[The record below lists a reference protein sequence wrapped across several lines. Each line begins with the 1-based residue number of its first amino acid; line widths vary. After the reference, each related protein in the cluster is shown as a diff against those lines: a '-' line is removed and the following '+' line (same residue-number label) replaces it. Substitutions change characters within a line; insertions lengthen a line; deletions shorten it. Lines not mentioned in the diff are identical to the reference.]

1 MYHEHMNTKEARIN
15 FGLAQ
20 QATGMKSEL
29 TGVLGKRTKYQ
40 TFKTAKLHVKAKSR
54 EDEKQNEELQ
64 KEEKQ
69 MPSEVKLD
77 EDNILLERKALD
89 IEEEETKLRILDQAI
104 LLAQW

>member
-1 MYHEHMNTKEARIN
+1 MYHEHLNTKDAKIN
-15 FGLAQ
+15 FELAQ

-40 TFKTAKLHVKAKSR
+40 TFKTAQLHVKAKSR
-54 EDEKQNEELQ
+54 EDEEK
-64 KEEKQ
+64 KEEQEEKKM

-77 EDNILLERKALD
+77 EDNVLLEKKALD
-89 IEEEETKLRILDQAI
+89 VSEEETKLRILDQAI